1 MAVDLRLTC
10 YRDERGRVRFRPSDP
25 MSAKEAAACESG
37 ARFRAKLTDAARS
50 GARNRWAHAL
60 FAVVA
65 AALDD
70 PRWTADGLKMVLKLK
85 TGLVDRVKV
94 GDTIYEIPK
103 STAFNAMT
111 EEEFTGFCD
120 RAVRVIVT
128 EIMPGVERSDLL
140 REIESFLGKERRAA

>member
-10 YRDERGRVRFRPSDP
+10 YRDERNRVRFRPSDP
-25 MSAKEAAACESG
+25 MSAKEAAACDSG
-37 ARFRAKLTDAARS
+37 ARYRAKLTDSARS
-50 GARNRWAHAL
+50 GKRNRWFHACL
-60 FAVVA
+60 AVVA
-65 AALDD
+65 TALDD

-94 GDTIYEIPK
+94 GTDIYEIPR

-111 EEEFTGFCD
+111 EDEFAGFCD

-128 EIMPGVERSDLL
+128 EIMPGVEEGHLL
-140 REIESFLGKERRAA
+140 REIEDFLSSDRRAA